1 MINLPK
7 PPQILVARA
16 GDAAEKIG
24 TLTNYLATLVS
35 SLETTLG
42 SLNIKDGDNKEVVVK
57 DIAKGSNELIVVYTD
72 KSTKKIPL

>member
-7 PPQILVARA
+7 PPHILIARA
-16 GDAAEKIG
+16 EDAAAKIS
-24 TLTNYLATLVS
+24 TLTSYLSSLVS

-42 SLNIKDGDNKEVVVK
+42 SLNVQDSASKEVVVK
-57 DIAKGSNELIVVYTD
+57 DISKGSNELIVVYTD